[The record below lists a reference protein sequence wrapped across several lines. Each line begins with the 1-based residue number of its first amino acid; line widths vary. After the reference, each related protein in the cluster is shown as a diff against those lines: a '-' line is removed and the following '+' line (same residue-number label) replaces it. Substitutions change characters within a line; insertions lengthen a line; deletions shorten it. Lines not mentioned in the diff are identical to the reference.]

1 MLTLNV
7 ITVFITFS
15 ALAMYAWIL
24 TPIMTKDHKP
34 DISTK
39 IYAVIIGI
47 LLIVLAGLSVANT
60 NEFDKYIHTQPTAMD
75 VYSGKTE
82 LRYTVQGGEKIDS
95 VVVYKNTIKQ

>member
-1 MLTLNV
+1 METLNLL
-7 ITVFITFS
+7 IIFITFS

-24 TPIMTKDHKP
+24 FPIMTKDHKH

-75 VYSGKTE
+75 VYRGKTE
-82 LRYTVQGGEKIDS
+82 LRYTVQGERVVDS
-95 VVVYKNTIKQ
+95 VVVYKDTITQ